1 MSAAIGTIIRTETVA
16 VKLSNDLSRGEE
28 SRGYRDE
35 QGGKTARLP
44 VQSPSPGRFT
54 IRWYSGFVSG
64 GKCGCCSSEILIS
77 GLM

>member
-35 QGGKTARLP
+35 RAARRRAFQSKVGSLP
-44 VQSPSPGRFT
+44 
-54 IRWYSGFVSG
+54 
-64 GKCGCCSSEILIS
+64 K
-77 GLM
+77 